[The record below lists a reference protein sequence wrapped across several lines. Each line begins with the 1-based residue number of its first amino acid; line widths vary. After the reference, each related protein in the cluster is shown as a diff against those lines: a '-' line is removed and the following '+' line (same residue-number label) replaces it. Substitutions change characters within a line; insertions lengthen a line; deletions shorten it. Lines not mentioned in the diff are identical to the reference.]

1 MITKSEA
8 ISKFNTLG
16 VESRKLEN
24 VIEKI
29 NLKYK
34 SEIDTFTK

>member
-8 ISKFNTLG
+8 ISKLNTLG

-24 VIEKI
+24 VIETI